1 MSWSACKESVWRA
14 QWHRT
19 ANLLEKVSFLIIFA
33 SIDSFAGALNIEA
46 SAEAK
51 LTLQQQE
58 KQQQEKAAAGIA
70 AAQPVEKQIRSW
82 NLCCWIR
89 LLPVEMQNIMLLIQH
104 IIIVKL
110 EDSAREWPCNLG
122 LRPLSILGTLFWAQ
136 DKPSPSFLFPFSP
149 HKNNNFYTV
158 LKYQS

>member
-1 MSWSACKESVWRA
+1 MNLMSRSLLTTSLLPGGAKDGTKHALPACRCQARSCLSSLTPARLLS
-14 QWHRT
+14 T
-19 ANLLEKVSFLIIFA
+19 ILLEWATPGRPESWQRLW
-33 SIDSFAGALNIEA
+33 LE
-46 SAEAK
+46 
-51 LTLQQQE
+51 QE

-122 LRPLSILGTLFWAQ
+122 LRSLSILGTLFWAQ
-136 DKPSPSFLFPFSP
+136 KKRLFYVFI
-149 HKNNNFYTV
+149 
-158 LKYQS
+158 